1 MYFAT
6 TRLWSSLFGDAFIV
20 WYSGWSRM
28 FNRYTCR
35 IEKEEFIGNSLSS
48 LSPFLDLPSY
58 VEAEKKCESNIYDRG
73 ETKKMRDVDVLLP
86 VWNSVT
92 KSCYIVSG
100 KWMRQWVHYIFVCQ
114 FGIAVTA
121 RTTGILRKG

>member
-1 MYFAT
+1 
-6 TRLWSSLFGDAFIV
+6 
-20 WYSGWSRM
+20 M

-35 IEKEEFIGNSLSS
+35 IEKEEFIDNSLSS
-48 LSPFLDLPSY
+48 LSPFLDIPSY

-73 ETKKMRDVDVLLP
+73 ETKKMR
-86 VWNSVT
+86 NSVT

>member
-1 MYFAT
+1 
-6 TRLWSSLFGDAFIV
+6 
-20 WYSGWSRM
+20 M

-35 IEKEEFIGNSLSS
+35 IEKEEFIDNSLSS
-48 LSPFLDLPSY
+48 LSPLLDLPSF

-73 ETKKMRDVDVLLP
+73 ETKKIRDVDVLIP

-100 KWMRQWVHYIFVCQ
+100 KWMRQWVHYLFVCLVEV
-114 FGIAVTA
+114 AVTA
-121 RTTGILRKG
+121 RTTGILQKESTTKR

>member
-1 MYFAT
+1 
-6 TRLWSSLFGDAFIV
+6 
-20 WYSGWSRM
+20 
-28 FNRYTCR
+28 
-35 IEKEEFIGNSLSS
+35 
-48 LSPFLDLPSY
+48 
-58 VEAEKKCESNIYDRG
+58 
-73 ETKKMRDVDVLLP
+73 MRDVDVLLP